1 MFIENEN
8 KFKRI
13 FDSIDLEDEVIIL
26 DVDRTII
33 NTTSWYQACVLP
45 DLLISEEQIENFKQI
60 NDETFNNPDKD
71 KLKKFRFNTLQMIE
85 RKVSRGFIN
94 RIENLDEIKK
104 YFVENNYTDSLRFY
118 GAGLYVSYNSVK
130 IYEDAIKFIKFASR
144 YYGNNLKILFLSAGY
159 EPFINGVV
167 DGILKQRSLTGIN
180 YFVAGSLLEFI
191 GGEPKEIYH
200 MSQIEKQK
208 VIEYLINKGIKI
220 RFL

>member
-104 YFVENNYTDSLRFY
+104 YFVENNYTY
-118 GAGLYVSYNSVK
+118 
-130 IYEDAIKFIKFASR
+130 
-144 YYGNNLKILFLSAGY
+144 
-159 EPFINGVV
+159 
-167 DGILKQRSLTGIN
+167 
-180 YFVAGSLLEFI
+180 I
-191 GGEPKEIYH
+191 GQTIH
-200 MSQIEKQK
+200 
-208 VIEYLINKGIKI
+208 L
-220 RFL
+220 